1 MSQSNFTYLSGA
13 LGSPD
18 VRDTTSHGFTPPP
31 GGSSAVRVFN
41 STVAT
46 LGVAGEYCNVAG
58 VNPTNANQ
66 GLKVQVA
73 FKKHNT
79 ASADKYAPMIFIMLQ
94 GNAVSSLG
102 YILGLTDSATPKLCL
117 RKGQLSGGL
126 PGAAA
131 VGEQGVLMLSEATYA
146 LDEWIHV
153 QFQAVVNI
161 GSDTVLQVKTND
173 LGAHDILSPVWTYPA
188 GLKDEALSF
197 DATFVDDLAGVN
209 SGSPGYTTGR
219 AGIGM
224 WTNESSRVALFDGLE
239 ITAQ

>member
-13 LGSPD
+13 LVSPD
-18 VRDTTSHGFTPPP
+18 VRDTTSHGFAPPP

-46 LGVAGEYCNVAG
+46 LGVAGEYYNVAG
-58 VNPTNANQ
+58 FNPTSANQ

-73 FKKHNT
+73 FKKKNA

-94 GNAVSSLG
+94 GNAVTSAG

-126 PGAAA
+126 PAAAA
-131 VGEQGVLMLSEATYA
+131 VGEQGVLCLTEATYP

-153 QFQAVVNI
+153 QFQAVVNV
-161 GSDTVLQVKTND
+161 GSDTVIQVKTND
-173 LGAHDILSPVWTYPA
+173 LDANDILTPIWTYPA
-188 GLKDEALSF
+188 GMKNEELSF
-197 DATFVDDLAGVN
+197 DATFVDDLAGVA

-219 AGIGM
+219 VGLGM